1 VREKYVVEEE
11 HIQMHVCAVK
21 KFILLLYEKE
31 QVRID
36 NETEREREREQCK
49 KNTLTTTSCI
59 LDKDSRRA
67 KVYVCE
73 GEASHLS

>member
-36 NETEREREREQCK
+36 NETGRERTMQK
-49 KNTLTTTSCI
+49 KYIDDNV
-59 LDKDSRRA
+59 
-67 KVYVCE
+67 VYFR
-73 GEASHLS
+73 